1 MKNRDPGRN
10 VIVRKTLAIACLAIL
25 AQVVDS
31 QVLGDEKPLG
41 RTVPN
46 GIAGLETSSEQGRE
60 AVLQET
66 VLNLREIQEV
76 LMRQLGSTNNDVK
89 CCAAYLLGEY
99 RFSQAAGALSQVINL
114 ESRIH
119 LNARE
124 WFWDHH
130 PAMEALVKIG
140 NPSIPVV
147 IQNLEDSDDVQVREL
162 SVTVIHRI
170 EKDKDIAEL
179 RLQKALEAQTDAK
192 KKARL
197 QSALKSLAEIR
208 H

>member
-1 MKNRDPGRN
+1 
-10 VIVRKTLAIACLAIL
+10 
-25 AQVVDS
+25 
-31 QVLGDEKPLG
+31 
-41 RTVPN
+41 
-46 GIAGLETSSEQGRE
+46 
-60 AVLQET
+60 
-66 VLNLREIQEV
+66 
-76 LMRQLGSTNNDVK
+76 
-89 CCAAYLLGEY
+89 
-99 RFSQAAGALSQVINL
+99 
-114 ESRIH
+114 
-119 LNARE
+119 
-124 WFWDHH
+124 
-130 PAMEALVKIG
+130 MEALVKIG

>member
-1 MKNRDPGRN
+1 LKNRDPGRN

-89 CCAAYLLGEY
+89 CCAAYLLG
-99 RFSQAAGALSQVINL
+99 
-114 ESRIH
+114 
-119 LNARE
+119 
-124 WFWDHH
+124 
-130 PAMEALVKIG
+130 
-140 NPSIPVV
+140 
-147 IQNLEDSDDVQVREL
+147 
-162 SVTVIHRI
+162 
-170 EKDKDIAEL
+170 
-179 RLQKALEAQTDAK
+179 
-192 KKARL
+192 
-197 QSALKSLAEIR
+197 
-208 H
+208 